1 MMRMETLAGIKKA
14 MPIVLGYV
22 PVGFA
27 FGVLA
32 REAGLSPLAATMMSL
47 FVYAGSGQL
56 IAVGML
62 AAGAGILSVVI
73 TCGVINLRHLLMSA
87 SLAPYMR
94 HWPVWRKLLF
104 GFEMTD
110 ESFAL
115 QSARFAAMRDPQRE
129 SILPGCMAETFG
141 INHTAHAAWIAG
153 GFLGASFGSLLGDV
167 SQFGLDY
174 ALPTMFIA
182 LLAPRFAERAQL
194 AVALFAAFTAV
205 VLALVGMTQWNI
217 MVATI
222 IAATVGAFVFSG
234 KGKGKNSGADS
245 EGTGSVSR
253 PAESSNAD
261 AEKAD
266 GAVDASCIEG
276 ACADNASVLPKDVP
290 SITNS
295 SVSDK
300 Q

>member
-1 MMRMETLAGIKKA
+1 MSMRMETLAGIRKA
-14 MPIVLGYV
+14 MPVVLGYV

-94 HWPVWRKLLF
+94 YWPVWRKLLF

-110 ESFAL
+110 ESFAI
-115 QSARFAAMRDPQRE
+115 QSSRFAAMSDPRIE
-129 SILPGCMAETFG
+129 SIQPGCMAETFG

-182 LLAPRFAERAQL
+182 LLAPRFAEKPQL
-194 AVALFAAFTAV
+194 AVAIFAGLTATI
-205 VLALVGMTQWNI
+205 LALLGMTQWNI
-217 MVATI
+217 IVATI
-222 IAATVGAFVFSG
+222 IAATVGAIVFTG
-234 KGKGKNSGADS
+234 KPKSSSETDSDSGALEQAS
-245 EGTGSVSR
+245 AVNEPAPVNAVGAAGGEPATGGTTVFDQTSTGRGNDER
-253 PAESSNAD
+253 P
-261 AEKAD
+261 
-266 GAVDASCIEG
+266 
-276 ACADNASVLPKDVP
+276 
-290 SITNS
+290 
-295 SVSDK
+295 
-300 Q
+300 